1 MKLHMFCKYVGLAA
15 GVLGGLLI
23 LLGMIGF
30 FTGELLS
37 VQDYRN
43 FFWLSQ
49 PVYAVA
55 GNFRMV
61 TYVACN
67 NHCACCKED
76 KQ

>member
-43 FFWLSQ
+43 FFWLSH
-49 PVYAVA
+49 YMLLLAIF
-55 GNFRMV
+55 GMV